1 MNNIYSIFYEK
12 QPVSIE
18 EMLPNKE
25 NPLLCTFLNPYTA
38 YMAKKESNLYNR
50 FDVIGSDGFLVV
62 LINYLFS
69 CKKTLRVSFDMTSLA
84 DVLFTYLETHKQSV
98 YFIGSTEENISR
110 SMIIIQNSFSF
121 LNIVGYHHGFI
132 NGQESLIANEI
143 IDINPDVVV
152 VGMGALVQDRFA
164 VLLRDLGCRS
174 SIYTC
179 GGFLHQTINRI
190 NYYPKWINRL
200 HLRTLYRLIKE
211 PYVWKRVILYYP
223 RFVCKYI
230 YYLYHL

>member
-1 MNNIYSIFYEK
+1 
-12 QPVSIE
+12 
-18 EMLPNKE
+18 
-25 NPLLCTFLNPYTA
+25 
-38 YMAKKESNLYNR
+38 
-50 FDVIGSDGFLVV
+50 
-62 LINYLFS
+62 
-69 CKKTLRVSFDMTSLA
+69 
-84 DVLFTYLETHKQSV
+84 
-98 YFIGSTEENISR
+98 
-110 SMIIIQNSFSF
+110 MIIIQNSFPF

-179 GGFLHQTINRI
+179 GGFLHQTVNRI